1 MGKSASA
8 PSNTGNV
15 GHSSAATGVLRK
27 RCAGGVEAVGHR
39 CAGVKAAAVTASSV
53 GRVVGRI
60 ARGMLGLSRPWQYK
74 EVQKWPHAYEFG
86 SAAALGREKDAL
98 AAC

>member
-8 PSNTGNV
+8 PSKTGKV

-27 RCAGGVEAVGHR
+27 RWDGGVEAVGHR

-86 SAAALGREKDAL
+86 SAAEVERDKVAHRAD
-98 AAC
+98 